1 MVRRTCQ
8 DSLSKSVACQH
19 FVSKSARR
27 RLTTTAPPDSALR
40 LELRSGELVLW
51 EGRVHRLQS
60 LEGVRAR
67 IQETG
72 AADLREVLVTELRG
86 LPSLP
91 IVQLDQR
98 LEKLR
103 VADTPDWTKAQER
116 EAIIRDSLQGDGSTT
131 MRVEAA
137 AKILGLSAR
146 TVRRLIARYTASA
159 QTTSLVAHLPGPKKS
174 YRRLGPELERIIDTA
189 IQTHYLVR
197 PRKPMESVYS
207 EVKRRCHAEK
217 RVTPSRNSV
226 LKRIRALDARLVARK
241 RLGAK
246 SAESIALS
254 TPGML
259 EATEALDLIQ
269 IDHTLADVMIVDSVY
284 RHSIGRPW
292 LSLAIDVATRSVLGF
307 HLGLEAPS
315 ALAVALC
322 IEHAV
327 LPKISS
333 AAAPESDASWDMFGI
348 PKTILV
354 DNGSEFHGEALTRG
368 CAEYGIALTYRPV
381 ARPRFG
387 AHIERLIGTMMGK
400 IHLLP
405 GSTDS
410 SPTARGSYQSE
421 SEAKL
426 TLAELNEWLYLEIAG
441 QYHHT
446 IHRMIG
452 TTPAAA
458 WVKSLARGT
467 VPVLPA
473 DPARFVIG
481 FLPIVHRKLQR
492 NGLFFERIRYWAD
505 VLPAIAQPSES
516 LLTRYDPRD
525 LSRLYVLTPNKSYQ
539 AVPYADVRRPPI
551 TLAELRFAH
560 AELRREAKGS
570 INEERL
576 FAMHERQNTIITDAT
591 KATKAARRRKEPR
604 QRQTAAVSTVSSID
618 YSKEPMPL
626 ESELWESKS

>member
-1 MVRRTCQ
+1 
-8 DSLSKSVACQH
+8 
-19 FVSKSARR
+19 
-27 RLTTTAPPDSALR
+27 
-40 LELRSGELVLW
+40 LVLW
-51 EGRVHRLQS
+51 DGRVCRLES
-60 LEGVRAR
+60 LRGARAR
-67 IQETG
+67 IQETIG
-72 AADLREVLVTELRG
+72 AGIREVPVSELRG
-86 LPSLP
+86 VPSFTTL
-91 IVQLDQR
+91 QLDQR
-98 LEKLR
+98 LETLR
-103 VADTPDWTKAQER
+103 DVDQEVWTKAQQR
-116 EAIIRDSLQGDGSTT
+116 EAAIRDALHGDGSITT
-131 MRVEAA
+131 RIAA
-137 AKILGLSAR
+137 AARTLGVSPR

-159 QTTSLVAHLPGPKKS
+159 QTTSLIAHLRGPNKS
-174 YRRLGPELERIIDTA
+174 HRRLGAEIERIIDAA

-197 PRKPMESVYS
+197 PRKPMESVYK

-217 RVTPSRNSV
+217 QVAPSRNSV

-259 EATEALDLIQ
+259 EATEALELIQ

-284 RHSIGRPW
+284 RRSIGRPW

-327 LPKISS
+327 LPKIRS
-333 AAAPESDASWDMFGI
+333 AAVPVTEASWDMFGV

-387 AHIERLIGTMMGK
+387 AHIERLIGTMMGR

-405 GSTDS
+405 GSTDF

-421 SEAKL
+421 NEAKL

-441 QYHHT
+441 QYHHD

-458 WVKSLARGT
+458 WAKSLARGI

-505 VLPAIAQPSES
+505 VLPSIAQPRES

-525 LSRLYVLTPNKSYQ
+525 LSRLYVLTPTKSYQ

-560 AELRREAKGS
+560 AELLREAKGS

-576 FAMHERQNTIITDAT
+576 FAMHARQQAIVTDAT
-591 KATKAARRRKEPR
+591 KATKAARRRKEPP
-604 QRQTAAVSTVSSID
+604 QRRPAPAEIPTSPID
-618 YSKEPMPL
+618 YSKDVIPL
-626 ESELWESKS
+626 DSELWGSTP